1 MHSIFSFMY
10 VIWVDSNKIKNN
22 KIKNNK
28 IKNNKIK

>member
-10 VIWVDSNKIKNN
+10 VIWGDKIKNN
-22 KIKNNK
+22 KIKNDK